1 MKRFPEAIARRR
13 DENDGYTWLS
23 DWQVHS
29 AHVTAG
35 AISSLACGYETGPLY
50 VPMPTGSGKTI
61 GAIWGVVDFA
71 EKYPDQRLCFL
82 TPYQGS
88 VDDVY
93 GQLVEKL
100 GADRVGHYHSEAGT
114 NKEEVLAKPIVV
126 LTHQFIQH
134 NHGRLDDRDLFVVD
148 EAIYATGEAS
158 LKLENFNQARSWAT
172 RNNVFS
178 DEFVQLADYVSKMDE
193 RLRASNQNYV
203 AAPHEESLDWAK
215 AIAFDLDIR
224 DHYQT
229 IENSDVIVGAQRFCE
244 ALLEGLVFL
253 SRGTIDSKRW
263 VPVYSAAVFGIP
275 RIDKTVVLSAT
286 GGMVYDIAGPFK
298 QSEGSRDHWTPPSY
312 EKLKLVHLTGPAISG
327 HYRTWTTISKK
338 DQVVRYVDW
347 VLSQVEED
355 KVYMTMPKK
364 VLDKCLR
371 GYFDQPANGDLEY
384 PFTVTKH
391 GKQISVSNH
400 ARSVGSNNF
409 RECGAVVYLW
419 DNHLPSSVA
428 VQRFHTL
435 AGEEVTDEALEDA
448 NGGNLVG
455 DYKRIRDAQY
465 IDNMMQHI
473 GRGNVREIDENAVA
487 GEMTAYVHTDVTKFQ
502 RLAIQYR
509 GSETDVLEY
518 EGKKAGE
525 SPNRIARILWHIKEH
540 DKQQDIPI
548 SEVEEAVGFDLRRYA
563 SRLEGSWEL
572 RGLGYEFVRGGRG
585 RGNEGRFR
593 WLGNS

>member
-1 MKRFPEAIARRR
+1 MKLFPEAIARRR
-13 DENDGYTWLS
+13 DENDDYTWLS

-29 AHVTAG
+29 AHITAG
-35 AISSLACGYETGPLY
+35 AISSLACGHEAGPLY

-71 EKYPDQRLCFL
+71 ERYPDQRLCFL

-88 VDDVY
+88 VDNVY
-93 GQLVEKL
+93 RQLVEKL

-126 LTHQFIQH
+126 LTHQFIQY

-158 LKLENFNQARSWAT
+158 LKREHFNQARSWAT
-172 RNNVFS
+172 SHNVLP
-178 DEFVQLADYVSKMDE
+178 DEFLQLDAYTHEMDQ
-193 RLRASNQNYV
+193 RLQASNQKYV
-203 AAPHEESLDWAK
+203 AAPHEKNLDWAK

-229 IENSDVIVGAQRFCE
+229 IQNSDVIVGAQRFCE

-253 SRGTIDSKRW
+253 SKGNIDSERW
-263 VPVYSAAVFGIP
+263 DPVYSAAVFGIP

-298 QSEGSRDHWTPPSY
+298 QSEGSKLCWSPPSY
-312 EKLKLVHLTGPAISG
+312 EKLKLVHLTGPVISG
-327 HYRTWTTISKK
+327 HYGTWTTTSKK
-338 DQVVRYVDW
+338 DQVARYVDW
-347 VLSQVEED
+347 VLSQVEEN
-355 KVYMTMPKK
+355 KIYMTMPKK
-364 VLDKCLR
+364 VLEKCLR
-371 GYFDQPANGDLEY
+371 DYFGLPATGDLEY

-400 ARSVGSNNF
+400 ARSVGSNDF
-409 RECGAVVYLW
+409 RDCGAVVYLW

-435 AGEEVTDEALEDA
+435 AGEEVTEEALEDA
-448 NGGNLVG
+448 NKGNLAG
-455 DYKRIRDAQY
+455 NYERIRDAQY

-473 GRGNVREIDENAVA
+473 GRGKVRDIDKNAVA

-502 RLAIQYR
+502 RLAIQYKNC
-509 GSETDVLEY
+509 TTAVLEF
-518 EGKKAGE
+518 EGEEAGKP
-525 SPNRIARILWHIKEH
+525 SDRISQILWFIKEH
-540 DKQQDIPI
+540 DRQQDIPI
-548 SEVEEAVGFDLRRYA
+548 SEVEEAVGFNLRGYA
-563 SRLEGSWEL
+563 DRLEANWDL
-572 RGLGYEFVRGGRG
+572 KHLGYEFVRGGRG
-585 RGNEGRFR
+585 RGNAGHFR
-593 WLGNS
+593 WLGDS